1 MREKEE
7 EKMEERREGF
17 FPWQG
22 LTVEAVTVEA
32 DGEEEE
38 AVVRVSKESLLGRRE
53 SMNPVGGGEEG
64 R

>member
-1 MREKEE
+1 
-7 EKMEERREGF
+7 MEERREGF